1 MFMGIDLF
9 GDIESFNYT
18 RTPSLKSN
26 QYVRVG
32 QCFLDELQIS
42 RNPDLQTYTEWDFD
56 TILHARFEGN
66 LTAGNVD
73 FAASFVDCIRIK
85 MKPSNEY
92 RWRTVYE
99 HTIHDN
105 KDFMFKYL
113 FPYARGGE
121 SYDFSLTPVY
131 SGGIEGNIN
140 KSTIVSEFEGL
151 YIMESNRGYQA
162 YLNLD
167 ISHRNNRQTTI
178 QTTLGRKY
186 PFVISNGDSNYVSGE
201 ITATFIQNKNQL
213 YDVKNGWKY
222 RQDVNEFLMDGLPK
236 IIKYEDGR
244 MWLAAIEGNPDEDYS
259 QHQQMPIHKIQFV
272 EIGNC
277 DDTVS
282 LYNAGLINC
291 NVEWV

>member
-1 MFMGIDLF
+1 MFIGIDMF
-9 GDIESFNYT
+9 GDVECFNQT
-18 RTPSLKSN
+18 RVPNLKNN
-26 QYVRVG
+26 QYVSVG
-32 QCFLDELQIS
+32 KCILDELQIS
-42 RNPDLQTYTEWDFD
+42 KNTDLQTYSDWDFD
-56 TILHARFEGN
+56 MILHARFENN

-92 RWRTVYE
+92 RWRTVHE
-99 HTIHDN
+99 HTINNND
-105 KDFMFKYL
+105 DFMFKYL

-121 SYDFSLTPVY
+121 NYDFSLTPVF

-151 YIMESNRGYQA
+151 YFMEADSGYQA

-167 ISHRNNRQTTI
+167 ISHKNNRQSTV

-201 ITATFIQNKNQL
+201 ITATFIQNKNNS
-213 YDVKNGWKY
+213 YDVNHGWKY
-222 RQDVNEFLMDGLPK
+222 RQDVNDFLMDGLPK

-244 MWLAAIEGNPDEDYS
+244 MWLASIEGNPDEDYS
-259 QHQQMPIHKIQFV
+259 QHQQMPIHRIQFI
-272 EIGNC
+272 EIGDC

-282 LYNAGLINC
+282 PYNAGLINC

>member
-1 MFMGIDLF
+1 MFIGIDLF
-9 GDIESFNYT
+9 GDVESFNYT
-18 RTPSLKSN
+18 RTPFLKSN

-42 RNPDLQTYTEWDFD
+42 KNPDLSTYTEWDFD
-56 TILHARFEGN
+56 TILHGRFEDN

-73 FAASFVDCIRIK
+73 FAASFVDCVRIK

-99 HTIHDN
+99 HTIN
-105 KDFMFKYL
+105 NNEDFMFKYL

-140 KSTIVSEFEGL
+140 KSTIISEFDGL
-151 YIMESNRGYQA
+151 YIMEADRGYQA

-186 PFVISNGDSNYVSGE
+186 PFIISNGDSNYVSGE

-213 YDVKNGWKY
+213 YDVENGWKY
-222 RQDVNEFLMDGLPK
+222 RKNVNEFLMDGLPK

-244 MWLAAIEGNPDEDYS
+244 MWLVSIEGNPDEDYS
-259 QHQQMPIHKIQFV
+259 QHQQMPIHKIQFI
-272 EIGNC
+272 EIGDC